1 MEHPDY
7 VFDES
12 DIVGIPMPPPKAPK
26 AKKEDKRTKTSKANI
41 VKALEAKKRQ
51 KADEYEI
58 EELSESSE
66 ADTESEEYVPKKQ
79 PRGIRSK
86 KAPLKEPKPEKN
98 LYTEQQMQELRHI
111 VTALAKAQKK
121 SARQKKKTI
130 IQVPPQPAPTAVQPK
145 EEKKDP
151 AKDMLKNS
159 ILRF

>member
-12 DIVGIPMPPPKAPK
+12 DIVGVPMPPPKAPK
-26 AKKEDKRTKTSKANI
+26 PKKEDKRTKTSKANI
-41 VKALEAKKRQ
+41 VKALEARKRQ

-66 ADTESEEYVPKKQ
+66 ADTESEEYVPRKKPQ
-79 PRGIRSK
+79 RSRVR
-86 KAPLKEPKPEKN
+86 KELSKPEKN

-151 AKDMLKNS
+151 AKDMLKKS